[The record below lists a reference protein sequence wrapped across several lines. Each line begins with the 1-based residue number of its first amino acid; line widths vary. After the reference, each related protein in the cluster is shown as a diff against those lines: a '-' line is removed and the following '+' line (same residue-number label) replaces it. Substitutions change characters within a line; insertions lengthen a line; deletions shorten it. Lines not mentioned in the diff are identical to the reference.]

1 MRLNRN
7 NTTTAMKKNPDIP
20 SEIAIPVT
28 YYIDDDGKYVFD
40 DDEMLDTLEER
51 INEISLSVNR
61 LGKTDLN

>member
-1 MRLNRN
+1 MSTIAN
-7 NTTTAMKKNPDIP
+7 NKNTAMKKNPDIP
-20 SEIAIPVT
+20 SEIAIPVM

-40 DDEMLDTLEER
+40 DDEMLDTLEEK

>member
-7 NTTTAMKKNPDIP
+7 NTTTAMNNNPNIP

-28 YYIDDDGKYVFD
+28 YYIDEDGKYVFD
-40 DDEMLDTLEER
+40 DNEMLDTLEER

>member
-7 NTTTAMKKNPDIP
+7 NTTTAMKENPNIP
-20 SEIAIPVT
+20 SEIAVPVM
-28 YYIDDDGKYVFD
+28 YYIDEDGKYVFD
-40 DDEMLDTLEER
+40 DEEMHDTLDEK

>member
-7 NTTTAMKKNPDIP
+7 NTTTAMNNNPNIP

-28 YYIDDDGKYVFD
+28 YYIDEDGKYVFD

>member
-1 MRLNRN
+1 MN
-7 NTTTAMKKNPDIP
+7 NNPNIP

-28 YYIDDDGKYVFD
+28 YYIDEDGKYVFD

>member
-7 NTTTAMKKNPDIP
+7 NTTTAMKETPNIP
-20 SEIAIPVT
+20 SEIAIPVM
-28 YYIDDDGKYVFD
+28 YYIDEDGKYVFD

>member
-7 NTTTAMKKNPDIP
+7 NTTETMNNNPNIP
-20 SEIAIPVT
+20 SEIAIRVT
-28 YYIDDDGKYVFD
+28 YYIDEDGKYVFD

>member
-7 NTTTAMKKNPDIP
+7 NTTTAMNNNPNIP
-20 SEIAIPVT
+20 SEIAIPVM

>member
-1 MRLNRN
+1 
-7 NTTTAMKKNPDIP
+7 MKETPNIP
-20 SEIAIPVT
+20 SEIAIPVM
-28 YYIDDDGKYVFD
+28 YYIDEDGKYVFD

>member
-7 NTTTAMKKNPDIP
+7 NTTTAMNNNPNIP

-40 DDEMLDTLEER
+40 DEEMHDTLDEK

>member
-1 MRLNRN
+1 
-7 NTTTAMKKNPDIP
+7 MKENPNIP

-28 YYIDDDGKYVFD
+28 YYIDEDGKYVFD
-40 DDEMLDTLEER
+40 DEEMLDTLEEK

>member
-1 MRLNRN
+1 
-7 NTTTAMKKNPDIP
+7 MKENPNIP
-20 SEIAIPVT
+20 SEIAVPVM

>member
-1 MRLNRN
+1 MN
-7 NTTTAMKKNPDIP
+7 KNPNIP

-40 DDEMLDTLEER
+40 DEEMHDTLDEK